1 MTNIGELSS
10 PERKKWPEPPKN
22 AWYAVGW
29 SKGLTSEKILRVMV
43 FSKSYA
49 VFRNNEGQVHALR
62 DQCPHRLVPL
72 SSGTCM
78 GGRIK
83 CPYHGWEFSEKGDLV
98 KIPSFLPHQSLPKVS
113 VKCFEVK
120 EQDGIIWLNPSGESQ
135 SLAQL
140 PSMVNSTL
148 GAKGIELT
156 VDLEGEL
163 LFAVENFLDATHT
176 HFVHGN
182 LIRGDQSRALAT
194 VKVTRDGLEVFADYG
209 KQEVTR
215 GVITRLLALGNKEV
229 SSVGRL
235 IYPSVARLEYV
246 TNRHWSMC
254 ISAAFT
260 PTSENKIK
268 IHVLVTYKPQFPR
281 WIASLMILPVFK
293 LATRQDKWI
302 IQLQA
307 MGASEDSKS
316 SLVSTSHDLMFPHI
330 IDLWR
335 SRLEKSQVKTSEEL
349 QMQL

>member
-1 MTNIGELSS
+1 MTNIGEASS
-10 PERKKWPEPPKN
+10 PERKKWPEPPKD
-22 AWYAVGW
+22 AWYALGW
-29 SKGLTSEKILRVMV
+29 SKDLTSGKILRAMV

-49 VFRNNEGQVHALR
+49 IFRNSEGQVHALR

-72 SSGTCM
+72 SAGTCI

-83 CPYHGWEFSEKGDLV
+83 CPYHGWEFSEKGELV
-98 KIPSFLPHQSLPKVS
+98 KIPSFLPHQSLPKIS

-120 EQDGIIWLNPSGESQ
+120 EQDGIIWLNPSGDQ
-135 SLAQL
+135 SVTKL
-140 PSMVNSTL
+140 PNMINRAL

-176 HFVHGN
+176 HFVHGK

-194 VKVTRDGLEVFADYG
+194 VKVIREGNEVIADYG

-215 GVITRLLALGNKEV
+215 GVITGLLALGNKEV
-229 SSVGRL
+229 SSIGRF
-235 IYPSVARLEYV
+235 IYPSVARLEYI
-246 TNRHWSMC
+246 TNRYWSMG

-260 PTSENKIK
+260 PTSEKK
-268 IHVLVTYKPQFPR
+268 VKVHVLVNYKPQVPR
-281 WIASLMILPVFK
+281 WIASLLILPVFK
-293 LATRQDKWI
+293 IATRQDKWI
-302 IQLQA
+302 VQLQA
-307 MGASEDSKS
+307 MGASEDFKS

-335 SRLEKSQVKTSEEL
+335 RSTPGKSEVKISEKL